1 MNSNNCFE
9 NTIFFI
15 INTDIIEITDSPPNG
30 VIERHNSRNTG
41 SLRRKT
47 KSAGPSL
54 RSSYEAYE
62 ERTIPALRQ

>member
-1 MNSNNCFE
+1 M
-9 NTIFFI
+9 IFRTFFFFFFVFFLI
-15 INTDIIEITDSPPNG
+15 STEVTDSPTNG
-30 VIERHNSRNTG
+30 VIERQNNCNKG

-47 KSAGPSL
+47 KSAGPTL

>member
-1 MNSNNCFE
+1 MKEKSNLYTEFSTGLVGTE
-9 NTIFFI
+9 V
-15 INTDIIEITDSPPNG
+15 TDHSTSGVLERQNG
-30 VIERHNSRNTG
+30 CSRG

-47 KSAGPSL
+47 KSAGPTL

>member
-1 MNSNNCFE
+1 MTIVIT
-9 NTIFFI
+9 TIFSGFFI
-15 INTDIIEITDSPPNG
+15 DLEITDSPPNG
-30 VIERHNSRNTG
+30 VLERHTTRNTG